1 MLDRVLMSLLS
12 VYVDHQIRDCLGGC
26 MRGSFLPPAGTT
38 GPELREGGR
47 GSCYDCGGI
56 IVQTSMKIPGR
67 IQDNGDPQSY
77 SQAVIHSSLA
87 S

>member
-47 GSCYDCGGI
+47 EG
-56 IVQTSMKIPGR
+56 VM
-67 IQDNGDPQSY
+67 
-77 SQAVIHSSLA
+77 L
-87 S
+87 